1 MTGGT
6 VNSVGAF
13 RFTARRVGA
22 DTLLAQI
29 VRTVEAAQG
38 SKLPIQA
45 AVDRV
50 TLWFVPVVMAIAALT
65 FLAWLVLGPSP
76 ALSYALVH
84 TVAVLIIACPCAM
97 GLATPTS
104 IMVGSG
110 KAAELGVLFRRGDA
124 LQSLRDATVVAL
136 DKTGTLTRGRP
147 EVTDLAIHGG
157 FGEDEVL
164 ALVASAEMRSE
175 HPVALAVVEQA
186 RARGLS
192 LAEPQSFEAVAGWG
206 VTARVDGRAVAVGT
220 LRLMEK
226 LGVAVGAAAA
236 EAERLADA
244 ARTPLFAA
252 VDGRLAA
259 VFGVADAVKDTT
271 PEALAALRAMGLKVV
286 MITGDTRRT
295 AHAVARD
302 LGIDEVI
309 AEVLPTDKAE
319 VVKRLQQGGAVK
331 VAFVGDGINDAPAL
345 AQADVGIAIGTGTD
359 VAIEAAD
366 VVLMS
371 GDLRNVAN
379 AIALSQATI
388 RNIRQNLAWA
398 FGYNILLIP
407 LAAGVLQ
414 PGFGIS
420 LSPILSGLAMAFSSV
435 SVVTNALRLRRFVPP
450 LKAR

>member
-1 MTGGT
+1 
-6 VNSVGAF
+6 
-13 RFTARRVGA
+13 
-22 DTLLAQI
+22 
-29 VRTVEAAQG
+29 
-38 SKLPIQA
+38 
-45 AVDRV
+45 
-50 TLWFVPVVMAIAALT
+50 
-65 FLAWLVLGPSP
+65 
-76 ALSYALVH
+76 
-84 TVAVLIIACPCAM
+84 
-97 GLATPTS
+97 
-104 IMVGSG
+104 
-110 KAAELGVLFRRGDA
+110 
-124 LQSLRDATVVAL
+124 
-136 DKTGTLTRGRP
+136 
-147 EVTDLAIHGG
+147 
-157 FGEDEVL
+157 
-164 ALVASAEMRSE
+164 
-175 HPVALAVVEQA
+175 VVEQA

-226 LGVAVGAAAA
+226 IGVAVGAAAA

-271 PEALAALRAMGLKVV
+271 PAALAALRAIGLKVG

-295 AHAVARD
+295 ADAVARD

-319 VVKRLQQGGAVK
+319 VVKRLQQGGAVR

-371 GDLRNVAN
+371 GDLRNVAY

-414 PGFGIS
+414 PGYGIS